1 MYELPAEWQTTRT
14 GLGQVLYWYALRGW
28 GGRNITPFWQ
38 QNELFC
44 DEDVTPTGVAGT
56 YDAELGGGKLTAA
69 AGAFYLP
76 DGVED
81 YDAAD
86 VAPVPAADED
96 ETLGYVFSVQ
106 WGRLSQ
112 RHDWLIGYSY
122 AHIETFSVN
131 ASYAQAD
138 WVRFG
143 SGPQTA
149 GTDSEGHE
157 AWGTPCPI
165 GSACWR
171 AHTGWKRSPHHEPG
185 RKPIP
190 PGSKLAAVSQGA
202 ALEGRVTR
210 GRGCKVRSSKAARS
224 DDDRFPGAWQREQW
238 FFW

>member
-1 MYELPAEWQTTRT
+1 M
-14 GLGQVLYWYALRGW
+14 
-28 GGRNITPFWQ
+28 
-38 QNELFC
+38 FC

-56 YDAELGGGKLTAA
+56 CDAELGGGKLTAA

-171 AHTGWKRSPHHEPG
+171 AHTGWKRSP
-185 RKPIP
+185 R
-190 PGSKLAAVSQGA
+190 
-202 ALEGRVTR
+202 
-210 GRGCKVRSSKAARS
+210 ARTETDS
-224 DDDRFPGAWQREQW
+224 AWI
-238 FFW
+238 